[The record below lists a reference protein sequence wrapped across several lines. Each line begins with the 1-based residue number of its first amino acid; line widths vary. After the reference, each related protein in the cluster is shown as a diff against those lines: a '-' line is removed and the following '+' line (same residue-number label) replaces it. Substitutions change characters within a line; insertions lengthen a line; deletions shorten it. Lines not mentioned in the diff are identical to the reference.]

1 MRSGLSYFSE
11 VPTDGDQSD
20 HLSVTSSASIS
31 ARVDPLVSSE
41 SSFVGS
47 SGRRSGRGRG
57 KGRGK
62 NRTLSTPKNG
72 KATKPGLITEG
83 TL

>member
-1 MRSGLSYFSE
+1 MRSGLSDFSE

-41 SSFVGS
+41 SN
-47 SGRRSGRGRG
+47 SGIRSGRGRG

-72 KATKPGLITEG
+72 KAAKPGLITEG

>member
-1 MRSGLSYFSE
+1 MTSGLSYFSE
-11 VPTDGDQSD
+11 VPTNGDQSD
-20 HLSVTSSASIS
+20 HLSVTSSVSIS
-31 ARVDPLVSSE
+31 ARVDPLVSIQR
-41 SSFVGS
+41 SFVGS

-72 KATKPGLITEG
+72 KAAKPGLITEG

>member
-1 MRSGLSYFSE
+1 MTSGLSYFSE
-11 VPTDGDQSD
+11 VPTNGDQSD
-20 HLSVTSSASIS
+20 HLSVTSSVSIS
-31 ARVDPLVSSE
+31 ARVDPLVSIENS
-41 SSFVGS
+41 VIGS

-62 NRTLSTPKNG
+62 NRPPSTPKNG
-72 KATKPGLITEG
+72 KAAKPGLITEG